1 MPNLPRIKLLKQFIN
16 EEPENPFNWY
26 GLALEYQKTN
36 ITEARNLFL
45 EIRQKFP
52 NYLPLYYT
60 AAEFFEN
67 IEEIENAQI
76 FFKEGIKL
84 AKSQSDQKA
93 LRELK
98 NRYQNFLF
106 EYDLEDE

>member
-1 MPNLPRIKLLKQFIN
+1 MPNLPRIKLLNEFIK

-26 GLALEYQKTN
+26 ALGLEYQKSN
-36 ITEARNLFL
+36 IDEARNLFL

-60 AAEFFEN
+60 AAEFFETL
-67 IEEIENAQI
+67 EDFENALL
-76 FFKEGIKL
+76 FLKEGMKL

-93 LRELK
+93 LRELQNK
-98 NRYQNFLF
+98 YQNFLF
-106 EYDLEDE
+106 EHDLEDE